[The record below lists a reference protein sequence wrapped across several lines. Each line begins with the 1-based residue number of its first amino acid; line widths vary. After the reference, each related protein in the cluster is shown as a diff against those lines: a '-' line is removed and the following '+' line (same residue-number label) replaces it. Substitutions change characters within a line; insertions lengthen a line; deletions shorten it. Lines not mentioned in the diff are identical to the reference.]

1 VGLRQQLT
9 EPWGLAAAGVLGA
22 AAGAAGLALSTA
34 TVAAPLALGVAG
46 AAYGVKVAAGL
57 LAERNAATEEDRLPV
72 PAKGS
77 PAEVWLRRAEKAVR
91 RLHEQATGPAD
102 PATRARVGLVDAEA
116 AGTLLDLRRLAAR
129 VAALDDARAGIDPT
143 RLHAQRAALLDAAGQ
158 DAAGQDAAGQDAAG
172 PDTAPATDAGRDAA
186 LAYEHGPAL
195 RSERERAL
203 AAIDGQL
210 AVHARVTA
218 AREAAVARLQ
228 STATGLDEL
237 VARMSEVLALAA
249 AAGTAD
255 TVGDRVVA
263 LSDDLEGL
271 RAGLAE
277 TDALSR
283 RVLEPGRSEPA
294 G

>member
-158 DAAGQDAAGQDAAG
+158 DAAGQDAAG